1 MILNKEK
8 MTDTTQQHRA
18 KLHKH
23 LWEVADSLRGQ
34 MNASEFQNYALGVI
48 FYKYLSEKTEIQAKK
63 FINDDTLS
71 YVEAWEDEEDRE
83 EIVKHLTKTLGYAVE
98 PGYLYSTIL
107 DEIQKGSQGNWSV
120 DLLQSAFNKILEST
134 VGAASEHDFEGLFS
148 DVNLTSP
155 TLGKDII
162 SRSETMGKVLTS
174 IGRID
179 FHLEDAEIDV
189 LGDAYEYMIAQF
201 ASGAGKK
208 GGEFYT
214 PQQVSL
220 ILAKIVANNNPDL
233 KSIYDPTCGSGS
245 LLLRVYKQASKE
257 SPENAE
263 MIKLYGQ
270 ELNTTTYNL
279 ARMNLILHGV
289 SWKNFD
295 IRNGD
300 TLKDDLHKG
309 SKFDSIIANPPYS
322 ADWSPTELTLQDER
336 FAPYGKLAPKSK
348 ADYAFMQNMMSHLGE
363 KGTMTVVLPHGV
375 LFRGAA
381 EGVIRTHLI
390 EKQNVLDAV
399 IGLPENIFYGTGIPT
414 CILVFKKGRKP
425 TDDILFIDASKE
437 FTKGKAQNH
446 LTEDNVNRITKTY
459 SEREVIEK
467 YSRKVSLTEIV
478 SNDYNL
484 NIPRYINSNEAELDI
499 DLIDLEQGLKSIDN
513 QLTYLDIKILR
524 QLNQLSHEDDNE

>member
-1 MILNKEK
+1 

-71 YVEAWEDEEDRE
+71 YIEAWEDEEDRE
-83 EIVKHLTKTLGYAVE
+83 EIVAHLVKTLGYAIE
-98 PGYLYSTIL
+98 PEYLYSSIL
-107 DEIQKGSQGNWSV
+107 NEIQKGSQGKWSV
-120 DLLQSAFNKILEST
+120 DLLQTAFNKTLEST
-134 VGAASEHDFEGLFS
+134 IGSASQHDFEGLFS
-148 DVNLTSP
+148 DVNLISP

-162 SRSETMGKVLTS
+162 SRSITMGKVLTS
-174 IGRID
+174 IGKID

-220 ILAKIVANNNPDL
+220 ILAKIVANNNPDM

-245 LLLRVYKQASKE
+245 LLLRVYKEAAKE
-257 SPENAE
+257 NPENAE
-263 MIKLYGQ
+263 LISLYGQ

-289 SWKNFD
+289 DWKNFD

-322 ADWSPTELTLQDER
+322 ANWSPTELTLQDER

-348 ADYAFMQNMMSHLGE
+348 ADYAFVQNMISHLGE
-363 KGTMTVVLPHGV
+363 KGTMTVVLPHGA

-399 IGLPENIFYGTGIPT
+399 IGLPENIFYGTSIPT
-414 CILVFKKGRKP
+414 CILVFKKERKI
-425 TDDILFIDASKE
+425 TDDVLFIDASRE
-437 FTKGKAQNH
+437 VLKGKAQNY
-446 LTEDNVNRITKTY
+446 LTDENVQKIVNTY
-459 SEREVIEK
+459 TERKVIEK
-467 YSRKVSLTEIV
+467 YSRKVNLSEIV
-478 SNDYNL
+478 LNDYNL
-484 NIPRYINSNEAELDI
+484 NIPRYIDSNIIEADVDLTAI
-499 DLIDLEQGLKSIDN
+499 DRVLKETNLKLSGLEVTISK
-513 QLTYLDIKILR
+513 
-524 QLNQLSHEDDNE
+524 QLSKLFVGENDD